1 MIATGGHARLSAEP
15 WRIDQ
20 VEASQSVHGS
30 GWAKSRLRRESVP
43 CGVGTPR
50 YPVALGF
57 LPLHRR
63 GQERLT
69 QKKSETQ
76 ELDPSWVIPVGGGKR
91 ATTTADARSTGGPFR
106 WSRTTED
113 PTA

>member
-1 MIATGGHARLSAEP
+1 MLATGITARLSAEP
-15 WRIDQ
+15 WRIEQ
-20 VEASQSVHGS
+20 IEASQSVHGS
-30 GWAKSRLRRESVP
+30 GWAKSEQRRESVP

-50 YPVALGF
+50 YPVDSGF
-57 LPLHRR
+57 LPLHRQ

-69 QKKSETQ
+69 QKKARPK

-91 ATTTADARSTGGPFR
+91 APSTADARSIGGPFR